1 MEGHP
6 ENIISYYSS
15 TFTVNPQPRRRS
27 LRSIASCCF
36 SVILQV
42 HLTSF
47 ASKINLFIFL
57 RLSTASG
64 SRKYLQFLSSLENRP
79 TFPLIKEI
87 QMHWGKHFNLIWP
100 SALCKF
106 THSFHI
112 FLGKSFFIS
121 KFQLKSY
128 TWHPLLWTFRL
139 QFTKSGFYP
148 QKCSATKVIAGK
160 LNKGNFFNAL
170 NIIITSQHDISLS
183 VIEIIS
189 CSLWILNAVFYW
201 LYLSVSF
208 FNLSGNAWSWEWT
221 NA

>member
-1 MEGHP
+1 MLWNYNRTGLQPRWTEQTSGEEVETSVTQKEKSNGIFMEGHP

-64 SRKYLQFLSSLENRP
+64 SRKYLQFLSSLGNRP

-87 QMHWGKHFNLIWP
+87 QMHWGNLTV
-100 SALCKF
+100 SNLCKVI
-106 THSFHI
+106 HSFHI

-139 QFTKSGFYP
+139 QVRRYSQNQDFTPKNVRP
-148 QKCSATKVIAGK
+148 QR
-160 LNKGNFFNAL
+160 
-170 NIIITSQHDISLS
+170 
-183 VIEIIS
+183 
-189 CSLWILNAVFYW
+189 W
-201 LYLSVSF
+201 
-208 FNLSGNAWSWEWT
+208 
-221 NA
+221 

>member
-1 MEGHP
+1 MVSCTGQTSGEEVETSVTQKEKSNGIFMEGHP

-57 RLSTASG
+57 RLSTALG

-100 SALCKF
+100 SVTYARSPIPF
-106 THSFHI
+106 I
-112 FLGKSFFIS
+112 FSWGSHFL
-121 KFQLKSY
+121 FQS
-128 TWHPLLWTFRL
+128 
-139 QFTKSGFYP
+139 S
-148 QKCSATKVIAGK
+148 S
-160 LNKGNFFNAL
+160 
-170 NIIITSQHDISLS
+170 
-183 VIEIIS
+183 
-189 CSLWILNAVFYW
+189 
-201 LYLSVSF
+201 
-208 FNLSGNAWSWEWT
+208 
-221 NA
+221 

>member
-36 SVILQV
+36 SVMLQV

-64 SRKYLQFLSSLENRP
+64 SRKYLQFLSSLGNRP

-87 QMHWGKHFNLIWP
+87 QMHWGNLTV
-100 SALCKF
+100 SNLCKVI
-106 THSFHI
+106 HSFHI

-139 QFTKSGFYP
+139 QVRRYSQNQDFTLKMFGH
-148 QKCSATKVIAGK
+148 KGDRRKTKQGK
-160 LNKGNFFNAL
+160 FF
-170 NIIITSQHDISLS
+170 
-183 VIEIIS
+183 
-189 CSLWILNAVFYW
+189 
-201 LYLSVSF
+201 
-208 FNLSGNAWSWEWT
+208 
-221 NA
+221 

>member
-1 MEGHP
+1 MSCTGQTSGEEVETSVTQKEKSNGIFMEGHP

-15 TFTVNPQPRRRS
+15 TFTVDPQPRRRS

-36 SVILQV
+36 SVMLQV

-57 RLSTASG
+57 RLSAALG

-87 QMHWGKHFNLIWP
+87 QMHWGNLTV
-100 SALCKF
+100 SNLCKVI
-106 THSFHI
+106 HSFHI

-139 QFTKSGFYP
+139 QVRRYSQNQDFTPKNVRP
-148 QKCSATKVIAGK
+148 QR
-160 LNKGNFFNAL
+160 
-170 NIIITSQHDISLS
+170 
-183 VIEIIS
+183 
-189 CSLWILNAVFYW
+189 W
-201 LYLSVSF
+201 
-208 FNLSGNAWSWEWT
+208 
-221 NA
+221 